1 MTKARVR
8 TTFTTYRHSLVVLL
22 LVSISGCC
30 ARWQHIPDD
39 CTNAFYE
46 CDLGCL
52 IYNLCTDGRPTSCTT
67 LVDCGHCVDEPCV
80 EEPCVEQSYAE
91 QPCTEEILCE
101 SETLACQSGCAPL
114 RNRAPIRNHLRL
126 RERIHQRVDAGPP
139 PVRYRPTLPPKF
151 LAVPTR
157 PIVTDV
163 NLCAPAPDHCQVEV
177 GFDPQLAFPG
187 SD

>member
-1 MTKARVR
+1 M
-8 TTFTTYRHSLVVLL
+8 
-22 LVSISGCC
+22 LVSVSGCC

-39 CTNAFYE
+39 CTNVFYE

-52 IYNLCTDGRPTSCTT
+52 VYNLCADGQPCHCTSQ
-67 LVDCGHCVDEPCV
+67 VECGQCVAEPCG
-80 EEPCVEQSYAE
+80 EQPCVE

-101 SETLACQSGCAPL
+101 SETLACQSDCVLP
-114 RNRAPIRNHLRL
+114 RNCAPIRNHLRL

-139 PVRYRPTLPPKF
+139 PERYRPTLPPKF
-151 LAVPTR
+151 LAVPTS

-163 NLCAPAPDHCQVEV
+163 NLCAPAPQSCQVEV
-177 GFDPQLAFPG
+177 GYSHQLAFPG